1 MKKNKKTI
9 MKLTR
14 ETSSNTSMGNVSI
27 DSDVI
32 AQYAGAVAMECFGI
46 VGMAGI
52 TVKDGLV
59 KLLRLD
65 DIKRGILVS
74 VRNNKLVLNFHIIVA
89 YGVNVLSV
97 SENLIETVKYKVEE
111 FTGIEVAKVNIYV
124 EGVRVID

>member
-59 KLLRLD
+59 KLLKLD